1 LRFDD
6 AMIFDTEAS
15 RLPAAIRGAIKRLGA
30 RFDPEVLAAT
40 RALFEGRW
48 DLSLPPGGEIHTDVA
63 YGLDGRNK
71 IDVFTSGRRGAP
83 LLVFVPGG
91 GFVAGDKSLYRHVG
105 PAFARLGFVSA
116 LVNYRL
122 APAHAWPAG
131 AVDVASAIDWLA
143 ERADIFGAE
152 PSSIYVLAQSA
163 GAAHAS
169 SALFDRR
176 LQPQHLACIRSA
188 VLMSGFYRMDVSI
201 AAANIRAY
209 FGDDPSKYDDRS
221 PLTAAAGSALPV
233 GLTVAEFDP
242 QFLALQTAALTTE
255 LIRRDGQCPPLLWN
269 EDHNHVSPMLSIG
282 AGSGRLAVDLAALL
296 LRLGGAADDA

>member
-1 LRFDD
+1 
-6 AMIFDTEAS
+6 M
-15 RLPAAIRGAIKRLGA
+15 K
-30 RFDPEVLAAT
+30 
-40 RALFEGRW
+40 
-48 DLSLPPGGEIHTDVA
+48 
-63 YGLDGRNK
+63 
-71 IDVFTSGRRGAP
+71 AP

-116 LVNYRL
+116 VVNYRL

-143 ERADIFGAE
+143 ERADIFGAQ

-176 LQPQHLACIRSA
+176 LQPIRSA
-188 VLMSGFYRMDVSI
+188 VLMSGSYRMDVSI

-209 FGDDPSKYDDRS
+209 FGDDASKYDDRS

-242 QFLALQTAALTTE
+242 QFLALQTIALATE

-269 EDHNHVSPMLSIG
+269 EDHSLFWWCAFG
-282 AGSGRLAVDLAALL
+282 AAVCSALL
-296 LRLGGAADDA
+296 LGRDIGWPGRDGLRPPDHWAVQALWRACGRK